1 MTRLRPWLALPP
13 IRTGPVVEM
22 LVLDL
27 DSGTAAHL
35 CRVIEAYRRR
45 LRTDGM
51 ALPEGL
57 RQLLELTAPASSGQ
71 DRTEMG
77 TTSNGLQDAPMAQLF
92 TLDEVADRLKVGERT
107 VRRYTSTGRLATVKL
122 GAAVR
127 VHSDDLVAF
136 MDSLRSTERTAS

>member
-1 MTRLRPWLALPP
+1 M
-13 IRTGPVVEM
+13 M
-22 LVLDL
+22 VLDL
-27 DSGTAAHL
+27 DPCTLAHL
-35 CRVIEAYRRR
+35 GRAIEVYRRR
-45 LRTDGM
+45 LRDDGM

-57 RQLLELTAPASSGQ
+57 RRLLEVTTSASSGQ

-77 TTSNGLQDAPMAQLF
+77 TTSDGLQDVSMAQLF

-107 VRRYTSTGRLATVKL
+107 VRRYTSSGRLATVKL